1 MELQQNVELLRS
13 IWQSVPAWWGGGV
26 SGDGGGAGAGGRV
39 QLFHQ
44 SKKGLLKGFQNKSTS
59 FKAASVLRF
68 DLPIPIIPSF
78 P

>member
-1 MELQQNVELLRS
+1 MWKCLEAIGSLSQRG
-13 IWQSVPAWWGGGV
+13 GGGV
-26 SGDGGGAGAGGRV
+26 SGDGGGAGGRV

-59 FKAASVLRF
+59 FKAVSVMRF